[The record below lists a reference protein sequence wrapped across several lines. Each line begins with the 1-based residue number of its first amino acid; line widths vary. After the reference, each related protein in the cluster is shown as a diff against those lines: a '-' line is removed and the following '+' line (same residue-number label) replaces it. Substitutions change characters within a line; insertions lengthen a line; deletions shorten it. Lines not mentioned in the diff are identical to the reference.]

1 MTQKENWQCF
11 AGKKKSK
18 LKTKRRKGI
27 IKIRMEIIK
36 QKVEKLQRK
45 AMKPKVSSLKR

>member
-1 MTQKENWQCF
+1 MTQKENWQCL

-36 QKVEKLQRK
+36 QSRK
-45 AMKPKVSSLKR
+45 CIEESNETKS